1 VLILVHGGKHGTG
14 LAEHGKIMRI
24 DELVNPEKFNVE
36 EYDLQDDLIFF
47 MNNDPDFYRRHYY
60 PSIIKM
66 KLHHDRGQELDS
78 SSLSPI
84 VKHAY
89 SAYKE
94 KFPVK
99 NLDKDL
105 EKSAIDDICSKIL
118 ETEMENFKTKQYD
131 EK

>member
-1 VLILVHGGKHGTG
+1 M
-14 LAEHGKIMRI
+14 KIT
-24 DELVNPEKFNVE
+24 ELVNPEKFNTE

-47 MNNDPDFYRRHYY
+47 MNNDPDFYRKHYY
-60 PSIIKM
+60 PSVVKM

-78 SSLSPI
+78 SKLIPI

-89 SAYKE
+89 SEYKN

-99 NLDKDL
+99 NLDKELD
-105 EKSAIDDICSKIL
+105 KSNIDDICSKIL
-118 ETEMENFKTKQYD
+118 ETETENIKIGHYD

>member
-1 VLILVHGGKHGTG
+1 M
-14 LAEHGKIMRI
+14 KIT
-24 DELVNPEKFNVE
+24 ELVNPEKFNVE

-66 KLHHDRGQELDS
+66 KLNHDRGQELDS
-78 SSLSPI
+78 SKLVPI

-89 SAYKE
+89 SVYKD

-99 NLDKDL
+99 NLDKELDQPN
-105 EKSAIDDICSKIL
+105 IDDICSKIL
-118 ETEMENFKTKQYD
+118 ETETENFKTGQYD